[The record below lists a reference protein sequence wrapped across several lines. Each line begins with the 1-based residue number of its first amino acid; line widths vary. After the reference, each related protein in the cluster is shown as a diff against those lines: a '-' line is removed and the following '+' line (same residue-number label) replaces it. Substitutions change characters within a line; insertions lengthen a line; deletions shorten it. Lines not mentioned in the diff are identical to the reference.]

1 MDFELSEAVQV
12 LRVRL
17 LRFMDEVVYP
27 SESLYREQVLVSGE
41 PFRSPPVMEEMKAE
55 ARSRGLWNL
64 FLPHSTEW
72 TPGLKNVEYAP
83 LAEITG
89 RSHIAPEA
97 LNCSAPDTGN
107 MEILLMFGTEEQKA
121 KWLVPLL
128 DARIRSCFAMTEP
141 GVASSDANNINT
153 SIRRDGD
160 EYIIN
165 GRKWWIS
172 GAADPRCAFAI
183 LMGKTEPGAPRHRQ
197 QSMIVVPLNAPGL
210 TIVRNLTVFGYVHR
224 ESHCEIEFK
233 NVRVPATNLLGEE
246 GGGFAIAQARLGP
259 GRIHNCMR
267 AIGAADRALTLMCDR
282 VRQRPAFGGT
292 LADLGV
298 IQGWI
303 AESRL
308 DIDQVRLYTLHT
320 AWLMDTVGNRQARKE
335 ISGIKALAPR
345 MATKVID
352 RAIQA
357 HGGAGF
363 GPDTPLA
370 ELYSDIRILRVA
382 DGPDEV
388 HLQSV
393 AKQELRGV
401 TT

>member
-1 MDFELSEAVQV
+1 VDFELSETTQT

-17 LRFMDEVVYP
+17 LEFMDEVVYP
-27 SESLYREQVLVSGE
+27 SESLYREQVLTSGE
-41 PFRSPPVMEEMKAE
+41 AFRSPPVMEKMKTE
-55 ARSRGLWNL
+55 ARERGLWNL
-64 FLPHSTEW
+64 FLPHRTEW
-72 TPGLKNVEYAP
+72 TPGLTNVEYAP
-83 LAEITG
+83 LAEVTG

-107 MEILLMFGTEEQKA
+107 MEILWMFGTEEQKA
-121 KWLVPLL
+121 KWLIPLL
-128 DARIRSCFAMTEP
+128 DAQIRSCFAMTEP

-160 EYIIN
+160 EYVIN

-172 GAADPRCAFAI
+172 GAADPRCAFAV
-183 LMGKTEPGAPRHRQ
+183 LMGKTEPSAPRHRQ
-197 QSMIVVPLNAPGL
+197 QSMIVVPLDTPGV
-210 TIVRNLTVFGYVHR
+210 TIVRNLSVFGYVHR

-233 NVRVPATNLLGEE
+233 DVRIPVANLLGEE

-267 AIGAADRALTLMCDR
+267 AIGAADRALGLMCDR
-282 VRQRPAFGGT
+282 VKERAAFGGT

-298 IQGWI
+298 IQSWI

-320 AWLMDTVGNRQARKE
+320 AWLMDTLGNRKARKE

-393 AKQELRGV
+393 ARQELRGA
-401 TT
+401 